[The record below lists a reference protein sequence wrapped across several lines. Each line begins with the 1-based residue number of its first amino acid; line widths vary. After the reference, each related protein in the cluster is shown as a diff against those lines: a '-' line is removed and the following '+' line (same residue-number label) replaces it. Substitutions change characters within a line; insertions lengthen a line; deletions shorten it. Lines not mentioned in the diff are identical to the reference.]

1 MYNKYKI
8 KRKKHANI
16 YVVFLAIIIF
26 LLFLSTGYAL
36 LTDNLKIEG
45 KANIKPGKTEPDV
58 PTMGVEVV
66 AANMTVLLPSG
77 ATLVSNEVVNGQPK
91 TTIKTVSSN
100 SQTGIYSFYFT
111 NNSGYEATNGTTV
124 INVTGNT
131 DAIGTIQPTL
141 TASVPYQTQGIFHAY
156 IPINTDLVKVETTI
170 DILIKY
176 TINGQDMG
184 FHYIVIV
191 QPGM

>member
-66 AANMTVLLPSG
+66 AANMTVLLPAG
-77 ATLVSNEVVNGQPK
+77 MTVVSNEVVNGQPISK
-91 TTIKTVSSN
+91 IKTVSSN
-100 SQTGIYSFYFT
+100 SQTGIFSFYFT
-111 NNSGYEATNGTTV
+111 NNSGYDATNGTTTV
-124 INVTGNT
+124 TVTGNT
-131 DAIGTIQPTL
+131 DAIGVIQPSI
-141 TASVPYQTQGIFHAY
+141 TASVAYQTQGVFHAY
-156 IPINTDLVKVETTI
+156 VPINTDLIKVETTI

-176 TINGQDMG
+176 TINGEEKG
-184 FHYIVIV
+184 FHYIVIIE
-191 QPGM
+191 PGM